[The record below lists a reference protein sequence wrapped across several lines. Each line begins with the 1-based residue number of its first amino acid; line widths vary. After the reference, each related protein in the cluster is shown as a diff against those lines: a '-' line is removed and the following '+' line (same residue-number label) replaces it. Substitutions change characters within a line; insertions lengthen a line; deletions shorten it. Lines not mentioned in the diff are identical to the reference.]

1 MNHDAVFA
9 PFRIAG
15 ARVLLGLLW
24 LNWLMLAPVGWL
36 LRSDN
41 LTAPLVAGLA
51 VLLVPSFNFARGRHD
66 AAARCALGIAA
77 SVFPALFVAL
87 SAGRPWQM
95 DLHMYFFV
103 SMSMLLL
110 LCDWRPIVAA
120 TALTAVHHL
129 LFSYALPEWV
139 FPGSGSLGR
148 VALHGGLVVGEA
160 AILIFTTERIR
171 RLILRSQR
179 ARETADGA
187 RREAEAA
194 RQEAQ
199 TALHDLRGAQA
210 LSDQRLGERQAAERA
225 LADSLSGRRAAISA
239 DIEDRIRALGAE
251 LRAAATTLS
260 GQENALD
267 GIARRLSDEYAHL
280 RAASDKSL
288 TNASLVAAGATQLSQ
303 AAYAA
308 GDNAERANALVN
320 ETSETVEALEPQM
333 IELTSQIHGARSIL
347 DLVSEIAAQSN
358 LLALNATIEAAR
370 SGEAG
375 RGFGVVAQE
384 MKQMAARTTSATSQI
399 AEKLDLIGTAAR
411 TFGDIVSGTT
421 LRMGAASGSARAVS
435 AAVDEQRR
443 AIEAISSAIDAV
455 MDDVSATDA
464 RSRIIGDAVD
474 QNRDL
479 ASHASELARLLDDR
493 ARALGE
499 NMERLLA
506 DLRAA

>member
-1 MNHDAVFA
+1 MNQDALFA

-15 ARVLLGLLW
+15 TRVLLGLLW
-24 LNWLMLAPVGWL
+24 LNWLLLAPVGWL
-36 LRSDN
+36 LRSN
-41 LTAPLVAGLA
+41 TLSVSLIAGLA
-51 VLLVPSFNFARGRHD
+51 VLLIPSINFARRRHD

-77 SVFPALFVAL
+77 AVFPALFVAL

-110 LCDWRPIVAA
+110 LCDWRPIIAFA
-120 TALTAVHHL
+120 ALTAGHHL

-148 VALHGGLVVGEA
+148 VALHGGLVIGEA
-160 AILIFTTERIR
+160 AILILTTERIR
-171 RLILRSQR
+171 HLILRSQR

-199 TALHDLRGAQA
+199 GALHDLRAAQA
-210 LSDQRLGERQAAERA
+210 LSEQRLAERQAAEHA
-225 LADSLSGRRAAISA
+225 LAESLDGRRAAISA
-239 DIEDRIRALGAE
+239 DIEDRVRALASE
-251 LRAAATTLS
+251 LRAAAAALS
-260 GQENALD
+260 GQEDAL
-267 GIARRLSDEYAHL
+267 GSIARRLSDEYAHL
-280 RAASDKSL
+280 RVASDKSL
-288 TNASLVAAGATQLSQ
+288 TNASLVAAGATQLSH
-303 AAYAA
+303 AAHAA

-320 ETSETVEALEPQM
+320 ETSETVEALEPRM
-333 IELTSQIHGARSIL
+333 IELTRQIDGARSIL

-375 RGFGVVAQE
+375 RGFGVVAHE
-384 MKQMAARTTSATSQI
+384 MKQMAARTASATSQI
-399 AEKLDLIGTAAR
+399 AEKLDLIGVAAR
-411 TFGDIVSGTT
+411 TFGEIVSGTT
-421 LRMGAASGSARAVS
+421 SRMGAASGSAIAVS

-443 AIEAISSAIDAV
+443 AIDAISAAIDAV
-455 MDDVSATDA
+455 MADVSATDA

-479 ASHASELARLLDDR
+479 AAHASELARLLDDR

-499 NMERLLA
+499 NMERLLG

>member
-1 MNHDAVFA
+1 MSQDAIFA
-9 PFRIAG
+9 PFRAGG

-24 LNWLMLAPVGWL
+24 LNWLLLAPVAL
-36 LRSDN
+36 LLGSAN
-41 LTAPLVAGLA
+41 SGTILIAGLSI
-51 VLLVPSFNFARGRHD
+51 LVVPTLNFRQRRHD
-66 AAARCALGIAA
+66 AAARTALGIAA

-110 LCDWRPIVAA
+110 LCDWRPIIAFA
-120 TALTAVHHL
+120 ALTAAHHL
-129 LFSYALPEWV
+129 IFSWVLPEWV
-139 FPGSGSLGR
+139 FPGSGSIGR
-148 VALHGGLVVGEA
+148 VLLHGGLVVGEA

-171 RLILRSQR
+171 QLILRNHK
-179 ARETADGA
+179 ARETADSA
-187 RREAEAA
+187 CREAEAA

-199 TALHDLRGAQA
+199 TALLDLRSAQI
-210 LSDQRLGERQAAERA
+210 LSAQRLREREAAENA
-225 LADSLSGRRAAISA
+225 LAESLSGRRAAISA
-239 DIEDRIRALGAE
+239 DIEDRVRALAGE
-251 LRAAATTLS
+251 LRTAATTLS
-260 GQENALD
+260 GQESALD
-267 GIARRLSDEYAHL
+267 GIARRLSDEYTHL

-288 TNASLVAAGATQLSQ
+288 AHASLVAAGATQLSQ

-320 ETSETVEALEPQM
+320 ETSETVEALEPRM
-333 IELTSQIHGARSIL
+333 IELTRQIEGARSIL

-370 SGEAG
+370 SGDAG
-375 RGFGVVAQE
+375 RGFGVVAHE
-384 MKQMAARTTSATSQI
+384 MKQMAARTSAATSQI
-399 AEKLDLIGTAAR
+399 AEKLDLIGVAAR

-421 LRMGAASGSARAVS
+421 SRMGAASGSARAVS

-443 AIEAISSAIDAV
+443 AIEAISQAIDAV
-455 MDDVSATDA
+455 MEDVSATDT

-479 ASHASELARLLDDR
+479 ASHASQLARLLEDR
-493 ARALGE
+493 ARTLGE
-499 NMERLLA
+499 NMERLLG

>member
-1 MNHDAVFA
+1 MTQEAIFA
-9 PFRIAG
+9 RFRAGG
-15 ARVLLGLLW
+15 ARTLLALLW
-24 LNWLMLAPVGWL
+24 LNWLTLAPVAL
-36 LRSDN
+36 LLGSEN
-41 LTAPLVAGLA
+41 LVATLIAGFA
-51 VLLVPSFNFARGRHD
+51 VLVLPTINFRRGSHD

-87 SAGRPWQM
+87 AAGRPWQM

-110 LCDWRPIVAA
+110 LCDWRPIVAFA
-120 TALTAVHHL
+120 ALTALHHL
-129 LFSYALPEWV
+129 AFSWLLPEWV

-160 AILIFTTERIR
+160 AILIFTTDRIR
-171 RLILRSQR
+171 RLIVRSQR
-179 ARETADGA
+179 AREAADTA
-187 RREAEAA
+187 RREADALQE
-194 RQEAQ
+194 EAQ
-199 TALHDLRGAQA
+199 NALQELRAAQA
-210 LSDQRLGERQAAERA
+210 LSQQRLVERQAAERA
-225 LADSLSGRRAAISA
+225 LADSLDGRRAAISA
-239 DIEDRIRALGAE
+239 DIEDRVRALAAE
-251 LRAAATTLS
+251 LRAAAATLA

-280 RAASDKSL
+280 RIASDKSL
-288 TNASLVAAGATQLSQ
+288 SHASLVSAGASQLSQ
-303 AAYAA
+303 AAHAA

-333 IELTSQIHGARSIL
+333 IELTRQIDGARSIL

-384 MKQMAARTTSATSQI
+384 MKQMAKRTSAATSQI
-399 AEKLDLIGTAAR
+399 AEKLDLIGVAAR
-411 TFGDIVSGTT
+411 SFGDIVSGTT
-421 LRMGAASGSARAVS
+421 SRMGAASGSARAVS

-443 AIEAISSAIDAV
+443 AIHAISQAIDAV
-455 MDDVSATDA
+455 MEDVSDTDA

-479 ASHASELARLLDDR
+479 AAHASQLGRLLDDR

>member
-1 MNHDAVFA
+1 MNHDAIFA
-9 PFRIAG
+9 PFRVAG

-24 LNWLMLAPVGWL
+24 LNWLMLPLVGL
-36 LRSDN
+36 LLGGDN
-41 LTAPLVAGLA
+41 LGTTLVAGLA
-51 VLLVPSFNFARGRHD
+51 VLVVPSINQVRGSHD

-110 LCDWRPIVAA
+110 LCDWRPIIAFA
-120 TALTAVHHL
+120 ALTAAHHL
-129 LFSYALPEWV
+129 IFSYLLPEWV
-139 FPGSGSLGR
+139 FPGSGSLAR

-171 RLILRSQR
+171 HLILRSQR
-179 ARETADGA
+179 ARETADSA
-187 RREAEAA
+187 RRDAEAA

-199 TALHDLRGAQA
+199 GALHDLRGAQA
-210 LSDQRLGERQAAERA
+210 LSAQRLHEREAAERA
-225 LADSLSGRRAAISA
+225 LSESLQGRRAAISA
-239 DIEDRIRALGAE
+239 DIEDRVRALANE
-251 LRAAATTLS
+251 LRATATTLS

-280 RAASDKSL
+280 RVASEKSL
-288 TNASLVAAGATQLSQ
+288 NHASLVAAGATQLSQ

-320 ETSETVEALEPQM
+320 ETSQTVEALEPRM
-333 IELTSQIHGARSIL
+333 IELTREIDGARSIL

-375 RGFGVVAQE
+375 RGFGVVAHE
-384 MKQMAARTTSATSQI
+384 MKQMATRTTAATSQI
-399 AEKLDLIGTAAR
+399 AGKLDQIGTAAR

-421 LRMGAASGSARAVS
+421 SRMGAASGSARAVS

-443 AIEAISSAIDAV
+443 AIEAISEAIDAV
-455 MDDVSATDA
+455 MADVGATDA
-464 RSRIIGDAVD
+464 RSRIIGEAVD

-479 ASHASELARLLDDR
+479 ASHTSEIARLLDDR
-493 ARALGE
+493 AKALGE
-499 NMERLLA
+499 NMERLLS